1 MEKLI
6 GKIEYETFAEGS
18 KSESKRPFLTTENG
32 EKNTF
37 VQKRMI
43 TLLKIQD

>member
-32 EKNTF
+32 EK
-37 VQKRMI
+37 I
-43 TLLKIQD
+43 LLYKKKW